1 MAAIDVYLN
10 ITHLPNPFGM
20 LWLEP
25 IRGGGR
31 FWAGQAGDGGEE

>member
-1 MAAIDVYLN
+1 MQMAAIEVYLN
-10 ITHLPNPFGM
+10 IYRILM

-31 FWAGQAGDGGEE
+31 FRAGPAGDGGEE

>member
-1 MAAIDVYLN
+1 MAAMEVYLN
-10 ITHLPNPFGM
+10 ITYLPILM